1 MKLELVVVG
10 KTAPG
15 WIKQGF
21 EEYLTRLK
29 HYLPCS
35 VREIVPGNPLPANK
49 AMEKEGRQ
57 ILDKITSRDWV
68 VLLDEHGKGLTSTEL
83 ATLIGKRMNDVGG
96 NMVVVTGGAFG
107 VSDEVRGRADFV
119 LSCSGFTF
127 THQMIRLILAEQLYR
142 AMTILRNESYHHV

>member
-10 KTAPG
+10 KTSPG
-15 WIKQGF
+15 WIREGF
-21 EEYLTRLK
+21 EDYLGRLR

-35 VREIVPGNPLPANK
+35 VREIPAAGALPAAK
-49 AMEKEGRQ
+49 ALEKESRQ
-57 ILDKITSRDWV
+57 ILEKITSRDWV
-68 VLLDEHGKGLTSTEL
+68 ILLDERGKSLTSVEL
-83 ATLIGKRMNDVGG
+83 SALLAKRMNDVSG
-96 NMVVVTGGAFG
+96 NLVMVTGGAFG
-107 VSDEVRGRADFV
+107 VSDEVRERAELV

>member
-21 EEYLTRLK
+21 EEYFTRLK
-29 HYLPCS
+29 HYLPCT
-35 VREIVPGNPLPANK
+35 VREVASGGSLPAAK

-57 ILDKITSRDWV
+57 ILEKIGPRDWV
-68 VLLDEHGKGLTSTEL
+68 VLLDEHGKGLTSVEL
-83 ATLIGKRMNDVGG
+83 ANLISRRMNDVSG
-96 NMVVVTGGAFG
+96 NMVMVTGGAFG
-107 VSDEVRGRADFV
+107 VSEEVKGRADFV

-142 AMTILRNESYHHV
+142 AMTILRNESYHHI